1 MTNRFG
7 READMA
13 EPTRKMIEQAK
24 ADCDAYKA
32 SGNAARRYK
41 SDHAAHYALA
51 SLRLL
56 ATHSVCKDAS
66 KAGKRKHIESGGDYI
81 AGDWYA
87 ILPTMGASTRP
98 DQGFENRLRA
108 ALAVY
113 GKSIGWGW
121 IAIDGQFAIV
131 RTA

>member
-1 MTNRFG
+1 
-7 READMA
+7 MA
-13 EPTRKMIEQAK
+13 EPTKRMIEQAK

-32 SGNAARRYK
+32 SGNAPRRYK
-41 SDHAAHYALA
+41 SDNAAHYALA

-56 ATHSVCKDAS
+56 ATYSVCKDAT
-66 KAGKRKHIESGGDYI
+66 KVGKRKHIESGGDYI
-81 AGDWYA
+81 AGDWYH
-87 ILPTMGASTRP
+87 ILPTMSASTRP
-98 DQGFENRLRA
+98 DQGFEKRLLA

-121 IAIDGQFAIV
+121 SVIDGHFAIV